1 MTQEI
6 NPQLALICGVS
17 ASGKSASL
25 RNLTEQDKWI
35 YAITEAGKRC
45 PFKNTFKNNGGYRI
59 TDPHQVIEAMDF
71 ALSSAEIKGI
81 IVDSI
86 TYLMGMYES
95 QYVLTAPNTMS
106 AWSGYQQFFKRMM
119 QEKVAALP
127 KPVLMTAHLAD
138 TLDERA
144 MEMKT
149 AVPIKGALAKEGL
162 EAYFS
167 TVVYCERKSLID
179 LEPYLHDNPLL
190 TVTEDEEL
198 DGFKYVYQTRLTTK
212 SLGTR
217 IRSPIGMFSRQET
230 YMDND
235 AQLLLNRLTEFYG

>member
-1 MTQEI
+1 
-6 NPQLALICGVS
+6 
-17 ASGKSASL
+17 
-25 RNLTEQDKWI
+25 
-35 YAITEAGKRC
+35 
-45 PFKNTFKNNGGYRI
+45 
-59 TDPHQVIEAMDF
+59 MDF
-71 ALSSAEIKGI
+71 ALNSAEIKGV

-149 AVPIKGALAKEGL
+149 AVPIKGALAKDGL
-162 EAYFS
+162 EAFFS
-167 TVVYCERKSLID
+167 TIVYCERKSLID
-179 LEPYLHDNPLL
+179 LESYLHDNPLL
-190 TVTEDEEL
+190 TITEDEKL
-198 DGFKYVYQTRLTTK
+198 DGFKYVYQTKLTTK